1 MQWLIKPLKAQNCS
15 HTQRG
20 TSMRVRTLLLIGV
33 RRDTSPASSRRCQEL
48 FEHFTSEVLECM
60 MTSERGRNNSAA
72 PAPAPFPGL
81 PGLPCLLLLVL
92 LTAPRAD
99 CLTVKYSIYEEEPPG
114 TVIGNLAADL
124 QLEAAGTFRL
134 MHKSNWSLVEVG
146 ESDGQLRVGGRIDR
160 EQLCRQQQA
169 GAEPEAEPCL
179 LPFDVVNLSGDKFVL
194 IRVELRVQDINDHA
208 PEFGRPELRVEISE
222 SSAPGTR
229 VPLEPALDAD
239 VGANSLQRYRLSP
252 SRPFALEL
260 RSGADGLRRAE
271 LVLVEALDRES
282 QAELVLQLEAEDG
295 GSPARTGAARL
306 RVQVLDSNDNSPAF
320 ERASFAVELRED
332 APPGSLLLQLQAAD
346 PDLGPNGDVVYS
358 FNPQLAAAARRL
370 FHLDARS
377 GRLSL
382 AGPLDRESSPSFELE
397 VRAHDRG
404 APPSAAAA
412 CTVTVRVLDV
422 NDNAPEIGI
431 APLAPGGGGG
441 GGLAYISEAAAP
453 GSLVA
458 LVSASDRDS
467 GANGRVSCALS
478 GHEHFALRPAYGS
491 SHMVVTAAAL
501 DRERAAEYNLTL
513 VAEDLGAE
521 PRRTVRALTV
531 RLADENDNAPAFSR
545 RLYRVSVLEN
555 NQPGAYLTTVVARDP
570 DLAHNGRVTYRLL
583 GPGSALASVDPATGA
598 IYALRSFDRES
609 LAEAEL
615 LLQATDG
622 GSPPLSSSATV
633 RLAVADRNDNAPVI
647 THPLP
652 GNGSACVIALPG
664 DAGAGYLATR
674 VRARDAD
681 EGVNARLSFRLL
693 SGAQAGLFSIDGGSG
708 QIRLGRRPLGLGA
721 LRLVVAVSDGGWPA
735 LSATATLQFVVAAA
749 AEAPGGGAPLRPGK
763 RSWDTSLVVIVVL
776 AGGCAA
782 LLTAIVGVAATGRS
796 GGKATKLVET
806 APVPAECRA
815 APAGGRRRKEASE
828 QRDGELEV
836 GDLLLNSAPSPTESE
851 LEVDGS
857 RNSEDLS
864 NLELDPKV
872 AGTNGESLM
881 SESGLHHGTF
891 CAVAIHQDRKTQDVF
906 SGKDSGKGDSDF
918 NDSDSD
924 ISGDAMRK
932 GSAAIDQ
939 RQNGLSCLEENQFP
953 CNSDSH
959 YSLTS
964 QQEECSK
971 SSPQLKQG
979 YVVAYSSIPTAFLH
993 SSCAT
998 INSVLQD
1005 HPLKCTHQYGHI
1017 SKSGLQTSE
1026 KVFSRDSGRSV
1037 HSFHQPTMQRH
1048 NKTHSSAIGTSG
1060 HRYQTSYLNM
1070 ELSEV
1075 ATSF

>member
-1 MQWLIKPLKAQNCS
+1 
-15 HTQRG
+15 
-20 TSMRVRTLLLIGV
+20 
-33 RRDTSPASSRRCQEL
+33 
-48 FEHFTSEVLECM
+48 M
-60 MTSERGRNNSAA
+60 MTSKRGRNNSAA

-81 PGLPCLLLLVL
+81 PCLLLVL
-92 LTAPRAD
+92 LTIPRAD

-782 LLTAIVGVAATGRS
+782 LLTAILVIATACGRAS
-796 GGKATKLVET
+796 K
-806 APVPAECRA
+806 PAEWEGAQPPEGRFA
-815 APAGGRRRKEASE
+815 ARLGSPGEGRYDDGAAAAELAGGGLKVYPAVGGRRAAEP
-828 QRDGELEV
+828 QHF
-836 GDLLLNSAPSPTESE
+836 SPTSGFGQTLHPIAIWQGKQFTLSKSE
-851 LEVDGS
+851 LA
-857 RNSEDLS
+857 NQ
-864 NLELDPKV
+864 
-872 AGTNGESLM
+872 T
-881 SESGLHHGTF
+881 
-891 CAVAIHQDRKTQDVF
+891 QDRF

-924 ISGDAMRK
+924 ISGIGLSKSNALSQK
-932 GSAAIDQ
+932 
-939 RQNGLSCLEENQFP
+939 QNGLWSCTSECKILGH
-953 CNSDSH
+953 SDRCWSP
-959 YSLTS
+959 SS
-964 QQEECSK
+964 QGPK
-971 SSPQLKQG
+971 
-979 YVVAYSSIPTAFLH
+979 AYSSTGTAEHLNTF
-993 SSCAT
+993 
-998 INSVLQD
+998 
-1005 HPLKCTHQYGHI
+1005 G
-1017 SKSGLQTSE
+1017 KSTSLPRELLRKDPYYQALLPKTAGLQSVYQKVTCNESETVTS
-1026 KVFSRDSGRSV
+1026 VIVPLYRSV
-1037 HSFHQPTMQRH
+1037 GSTSH
-1048 NKTHSSAIGTSG
+1048 NPKLIPH
-1060 HRYQTSYLNM
+1060 
-1070 ELSEV
+1070 
-1075 ATSF
+1075 